1 VGELAKQWYQA
12 GSLLIQAGFL
22 TAAFWSV
29 RAILKCI
36 RASQEQMDALVRL
49 TLGGAHSE
57 DNARAGVRPTPYLL
71 DSWPETAPASLQ
83 TVVENKDKGTGSSLF
98 AGLIGWLQEPMASSG
113 IGPWRRMLRWLQ
125 APAGS

>member
-1 VGELAKQWYQA
+1 MG
-12 GSLLIQAGFL
+12 
-22 TAAFWSV
+22 
-29 RAILKCI
+29 
-36 RASQEQMDALVRL
+36 ALFRL

-71 DSWPETAPASLQ
+71 DSGPETAPASAQ
-83 TVVENKDKGTGSSLF
+83 TVVENKDKGTLF